1 MSSTSFR
8 DRHPWRSQIRPQKCC
23 VNNTF
28 QDENKNLAHNWK
40 QPNSINSNILT
51 PILCIYFVAF
61 VARHEKNFNT
71 SRLVYEISSQIA
83 RVPKSHEKNYKWN
96 KIILFDSLCYTAK
109 KGNIQA
115 SNISFQLSAFP
126 SFRDACNERHI
137 FLPWLFLI
145 PQRNLIGEDF
155 DHVLGNHFWTVSRA
169 SHNQQNNAL

>member
-1 MSSTSFR
+1 MSTQLIKPNYLEIWVVQAVSSTSFR

-71 SRLVYEISSQIA
+71 SRLVCEISSQIA
-83 RVPKSHEKNYKWN
+83 RVPKSHEKNYEWN

-109 KGNIQA
+109 KGNIKA
-115 SNISFQLSAFP
+115 SNISLQYYRPLHLSETHAMNVIF
-126 SFRDACNERHI
+126 SFHGY
-137 FLPWLFLI
+137 F
-145 PQRNLIGEDF
+145 
-155 DHVLGNHFWTVSRA
+155 
-169 SHNQQNNAL
+169 